1 MNYFKLINKF
11 DGLRKGLC
19 FLAVLLLVACSDFH
33 GPWEYTPEERKIY
46 TGIYTYGYVVENRD
60 AEICFSKVYELNETA
75 AEDFAF
81 YDSAYVTLQ
90 GRFSRPF
97 LGEID
102 TTIVLHGENCFTHSG
117 YEGIAGE
124 SYTMNAYF
132 EWDSSGHHAK
142 SRYKAV
148 ATIPNGVKIKG
159 MNVPLRDGSYVW
171 KANENYEIDKD
182 FGRSANFTVK
192 FLEFPMDM
200 EFFKCALEFDNTV
213 GGVLSILN
221 YGMENGES
229 VKTTFNQMFKGMTD
243 ADSSGYRGISMHDPL
258 ETQQNY
264 GYTLNR
270 WIAGFNNLD
279 TLYLM
284 NMMLPLG
291 EVSVDLYATDRAY
304 VDYVEKV
311 KESVSDSRIVPE
323 SNIENG
329 MGVFTGV
336 ALSHVYLDVKGE
348 GVSMSHVAD
357 YNCDN
362 LEKSWDSRGCRLF
375 QDVACAGWSNLHGYE
390 DLISANAHAYEQYR
404 DTVYNKDL
412 KKCYA
417 SNVKA
422 AMMLDTTKWSMFL
435 PDSMNEKDR
444 SNAYADG
451 LKRYCAASGFE
462 SNHIADCSELEK
474 ECLEDPEKNNCK
486 EYLWNWCADRG
497 WPEYDQCKSA
507 LVSRY
512 YLMNQKSSILH
523 REVEEICNEF
533 RPGDV
538 SERLADGKVKV
549 KLEFKTSICKNWC
562 ELDSSKERA
571 ECK

>member
-33 GPWEYTPEERKIY
+33 GPWEYTPEEREIY
-46 TGIYTYGYVVENRD
+46 TGIYTYGYVVENRN
-60 AEICFSKVYELNETA
+60 AEICFSKVYELDETA

-97 LGEID
+97 LGEVD
-102 TTIVLHGENCFTHSG
+102 TTIVLYGENCFTHSG

-132 EWDSSGHHAK
+132 EWDSSGHRAK

-148 ATIPNGVKIKG
+148 ATIPNGVMIKG
-159 MNVPLRDGSYVW
+159 MNVPMRDGSYEWVD
-171 KANENYEIDKD
+171 NENYVIGHGY
-182 FGRSANFTVK
+182 GRSASFTVN

-200 EFFKCALEFDNTV
+200 EFYKCALEFDNTV
-213 GGVLSILN
+213 GGVLSVLN

-311 KESVSDSRIVPE
+311 KESVSDSRVVPE

-329 MGVFTGV
+329 MGVFTGIAV
-336 ALSHVYLDVKGE
+336 SHVYLNVKGE
-348 GVSMSHVAD
+348 GVNFSHVAD

-422 AMMLDTTKWSMFL
+422 AMMLDTASWSIFL
-435 PDSMNEKDR
+435 PDSMDEKEK

-507 LVSRY
+507 IVSRY

-523 REVEEICNEF
+523 REVEEICSEF
-533 RPGDV
+533 RLGDN
-538 SERLADGKVKV
+538 EKLADGKVKV

>member
-1 MNYFKLINKF
+1 MNYFESINKI

-60 AEICFSKVYELNETA
+60 AEICFSKVYELDETA

-97 LGEID
+97 LGEVD
-102 TTIVLHGENCFTHSG
+102 TTIVLYGENCFTHSG

-148 ATIPNGVKIKG
+148 ATIPNGVMIKG
-159 MNVPLRDGSYVW
+159 MNVPMRDGNYEWVD
-171 KANENYEIDKD
+171 NENYVIGHGY
-182 FGRSANFTVK
+182 GRSASFTVN

-200 EFFKCALEFDNTV
+200 EFYKCALEFDNTV
-213 GGVLSILN
+213 GGVLSVLN

-284 NMMLPLG
+284 NMMLPIG

-311 KESVSDSRIVPE
+311 KESVSDSRVVPE

-348 GVSMSHVAD
+348 GVNFSHVAD
-357 YNCDN
+357 YN
-362 LEKSWDSRGCRLF
+362 
-375 QDVACAGWSNLHGYE
+375 
-390 DLISANAHAYEQYR
+390 
-404 DTVYNKDL
+404 
-412 KKCYA
+412 
-417 SNVKA
+417 
-422 AMMLDTTKWSMFL
+422 
-435 PDSMNEKDR
+435 
-444 SNAYADG
+444 
-451 LKRYCAASGFE
+451 
-462 SNHIADCSELEK
+462 
-474 ECLEDPEKNNCK
+474 
-486 EYLWNWCADRG
+486 
-497 WPEYDQCKSA
+497 
-507 LVSRY
+507 
-512 YLMNQKSSILH
+512 
-523 REVEEICNEF
+523 
-533 RPGDV
+533 
-538 SERLADGKVKV
+538 
-549 KLEFKTSICKNWC
+549 
-562 ELDSSKERA
+562 
-571 ECK
+571 